1 MAAVHIGARG
11 RVEEVVDAG
20 ELRLP
25 VPRAACWGQPH
36 LLPPPPSADEVW
48 IANHP
53 VLLLGYLMQVWRRGA
68 CVPPSAAAS
77 PQASLHSPLQPLRNR
92 AANSHTE
99 RAIQSA
105 SLPAAA
111 LPSQYVPWLGMLAL
125 KRVGPARARA
135 LRDGK
140 SGYDM
145 AALLRDGS
153 GDGTSHQSDAAA
165 AEAAGAGS

>member
-1 MAAVHIGARG
+1 M
-11 RVEEVVDAG
+11 
-20 ELRLP
+20 
-25 VPRAACWGQPH
+25 
-36 LLPPPPSADEVW
+36 
-48 IANHP
+48 
-53 VLLLGYLMQVWRRGA
+53 
-68 CVPPSAAAS
+68 
-77 PQASLHSPLQPLRNR
+77 
-92 AANSHTE
+92 
-99 RAIQSA
+99 QSA

-153 GDGTSHQSDAAA
+153 GGDGTSHQSDAAA
-165 AEAAGAGS
+165 AEAARAGS